1 MKAYIEIIAII
12 CALYF
17 LFDPSIARSQNID
30 NLNFEGLSPKAI
42 ELVEQKLKS
51 VSSFDSL
58 RTSIQE
64 ISEELLSN
72 GYSYHQKEFELN
84 GDANEI
90 FSLYTSVSPS
100 EIWSGPHN
108 IFCFLFSRED
118 QKFLTLNDQLP
129 CIREGMQL
137 FNVVDFLGPKF
148 LFGMEII
155 KIDYDI
161 LRIEFAYLEG
171 NISSGI
177 QVLQFIQDGEH
188 TIISH
193 HSYYKSESNFR
204 DQFIYPIFHDHVINE
219 YHYRMEEFYN
229 LSDRNIRYC
238 SPY

>member
-1 MKAYIEIIAII
+1 MKAYLEIIAII

-17 LFDPSIARSQNID
+17 LFYPSIARSQNIY

-118 QKFLTLNDQLP
+118 
-129 CIREGMQL
+129 
-137 FNVVDFLGPKF
+137 
-148 LFGMEII
+148 
-155 KIDYDI
+155 
-161 LRIEFAYLEG
+161 
-171 NISSGI
+171 
-177 QVLQFIQDGEH
+177 
-188 TIISH
+188 
-193 HSYYKSESNFR
+193 
-204 DQFIYPIFHDHVINE
+204 
-219 YHYRMEEFYN
+219 
-229 LSDRNIRYC
+229 
-238 SPY
+238 